1 MLWTHIV
8 SHGLFYGFAVNIYL
22 FLVMITTSPRVWG
35 YADYSDEIK
44 AKVPAQTSREKRLA
58 LLIGIPWFIFTFGFP
73 IYSTYALKASMGGEI
88 PFWAAFL
95 NVFVL
100 VLLATLGDLVILDWF
115 IISKIT
121 PAFVI
126 IPGTEAADYK
136 DFSHHFKGHARA
148 VIPLLLVTLVIS
160 TIVWLL

>member
-8 SHGLFYGFAVNIYL
+8 SHGLFYALAVNTYL
-22 FLVMITTSPRVWG
+22 FLMMITTSARVWG

-44 AKVPAQTSREKRLA
+44 AKVPPQTSREKRLA
-58 LLIGIPWFIFTFGFP
+58 LLIGLPWFIFTFGFP
-73 IYSTYALKASMGGEI
+73 IYSTYALKASMGGDL

-100 VLLATLGDLVILDWF
+100 VLLATIGDLVILDWLV
-115 IISKIT
+115 ISKIT

-126 IPGTEAADYK
+126 IPGSEAADYK
-136 DFSHHFKGHARA
+136 DFSHHFNAHARA
-148 VIPLLLVTLVIS
+148 VIPLLLASVVIS
-160 TIVWLL
+160 TIVWLI